1 MYSSSTVVLLLSVYT
16 GNYRIVFAVPVYYCS
31 SKKVYSIVYILLQL
45 HSKYNTILRLIDG
58 TWYITEWNSES
69 RYGIWYNFSNPWS
82 TVAFQG
88 LWTLK
93 DWTLDR
99 PVYFESTCRGLI
111 FWDRG
116 WDVHEERTTGISKGS
131 SFSDPIILVV
141 NCTTSVP
148 FHLSNLTF

>member
-1 MYSSSTVVLLLSVYT
+1 MSAFVQKRDVFRACIMFLYGIHSRSTVVLLLSVYT

-88 LWTLK
+88 L
-93 DWTLDR
+93 
-99 PVYFESTCRGLI
+99 
-111 FWDRG
+111 
-116 WDVHEERTTGISKGS
+116 
-131 SFSDPIILVV
+131 
-141 NCTTSVP
+141 
-148 FHLSNLTF
+148 